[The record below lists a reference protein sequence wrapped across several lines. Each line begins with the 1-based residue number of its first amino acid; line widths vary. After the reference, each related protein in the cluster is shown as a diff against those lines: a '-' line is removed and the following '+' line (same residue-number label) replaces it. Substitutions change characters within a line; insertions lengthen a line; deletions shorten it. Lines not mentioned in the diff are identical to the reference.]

1 MVPYPLTIPRV
12 VYHGTILKRLQQ
24 TQEGHE
30 AATILENHINTRFRL
45 NNESRFLYSSLARD
59 LSLKV
64 DLVKALLIQAGGS
77 GNAITIIDQKKPN

>member
-24 TQEGHE
+24 TQESHE
-30 AATILENHINTRFRL
+30 TATILENHINTRFRQ
-45 NNESRFLYSSLARD
+45 NNDSRFLYSSLARE

-64 DLVKALLIQAGGS
+64 ALVKALLMRAGGS
-77 GNAITIIDQKKPN
+77 GNAITIIDPKKPD